1 MAAAV
6 AASRLLQCC
15 KPVSRTAAALLPPFR
30 AVGPW
35 PGRGFA
41 ALQCRPCRKS
51 TLQAL
56 MKTFTLR
63 SPAIGPTPWGSTVTA
78 TIKDVAREA
87 KVSVASV
94 SRALNGSGGVTAAT
108 EQRIREVATRLRY
121 VPHGAAR
128 SLITRRTHTI
138 GALLPDL
145 HGEFFSELIRG
156 IDQEAH
162 TRGLHLLVS
171 SVHDGVGDAAA
182 ALRAMQG
189 RVDGIV
195 ILSSPRVDA
204 DFLKANLPEGLP
216 AVLLNSA
223 VKDTAQAVLNIDNFA
238 GTYAMVRHLVG
249 LGHARI
255 TFIAGPKDNFDAQQ
269 REAGFRAAMAE
280 LRPGEP
286 LRIVA
291 GDFTESSGYRAGSRL
306 LAQKTCPQ
314 AVFAANDM
322 MAVGCLQAFREA
334 GLDVPG
340 DIALAG
346 FDDIPIARYVTPPLS
361 TVRVRIAELG
371 KNAMELL
378 ADLMDRPGASAASV
392 HTLGCDI
399 VVRDSCGAHRRG
411 AATSTSKTIHRA
423 SNR

>member
-1 MAAAV
+1 MG
-6 AASRLLQCC
+6 S
-15 KPVSRTAAALLPPFR
+15 
-30 AVGPW
+30 
-35 PGRGFA
+35 GFA
-41 ALQCRPCRKS
+41 ALQCGSGRGG
-51 TLQAL
+51 TLQAA

-63 SPAIGPTPWGSTVTA
+63 SPAIGPTPWGSAVTI

-94 SRALNGSGGVTAAT
+94 SRALNGNGGVTAAT
-108 EQRIREVATRLRY
+108 EQRIREVAARLRY

-156 IDQEAH
+156 IDLEARSH
-162 TRGLHLLVS
+162 GLHLLVS
-171 SVHDGVGDAAA
+171 SSHDGADDAAA

-195 ILSSPRVDA
+195 ILSSPGVDA
-204 DFLKANLPEGLP
+204 EFLEANLPEGLP
-216 AVLLNSA
+216 SVLLNSD
-223 VKDTAQAVLNIDNFA
+223 VKSGTAAVLNIDNFA
-238 GTYAMVRHLVG
+238 GTYAMVRHLVA

-255 TFIAGPKDNFDAQQ
+255 AFVCGPKDNYDARQ
-269 REAGFRAAMAE
+269 REAGFRAAMAK
-280 LRPGEP
+280 LAPGEP
-286 LRIVA
+286 LRIVS
-291 GDFTESSGYRAGSRL
+291 GNFSESSGYLAAREL
-306 LAQKTCPQ
+306 LAGKTRPQ

-322 MAVGCLQAFREA
+322 MAVGCLQAFKEA
-334 GLDVPG
+334 GLAVPG

-371 KNAMELL
+371 KNAMDLL
-378 ADLMDRPGASAASV
+378 ADLMDRPGSSAASV

-399 VVRDSCGAHRRG
+399 VVRDSCGAHRGG
-411 AATSTSKTIHRA
+411 AATTTTTTKKPRRSSSR
-423 SNR
+423 